1 MSKEDAYFAGGC
13 FWGTEDVFQNTP
25 GVIDAV
31 SGYMGGSTKN
41 PTYEQVCTGQTGHA
55 ETVHVH
61 FDSMQ
66 VSYKD
71 LVKLFFEIHD
81 PTQYNRQGPDIGT
94 QYRSVI
100 FYANELQKD
109 IAEQIIKQLKQT
121 NLPIVTQL
129 LPVSTFY
136 PAEEYHQNFTE
147 KTGRGGCHL
156 RVKRF

>member
-1 MSKEDAYFAGGC
+1 MNKEDAYFAGGC
-13 FWGTEDVFQNTP
+13 FWGIEDVFQKTP

-55 ETVHVH
+55 ETVHVC
-61 FDSMQ
+61 FDSIQ

-100 FYANELQKD
+100 FYINEIQKD
-109 IAEQIIKQLKQT
+109 IAEQIIKQLKQAK
-121 NLPIVTQL
+121 LPIVTQL

>member
-1 MSKEDAYFAGGC
+1 MNKEDAYFAGGC
-13 FWGTEDVFQNTP
+13 FWGIEDVFQKTP

-41 PTYEQVCTGQTGHA
+41 PTYKQVCNGQTGHA
-55 ETVHVH
+55 ETVHVY

-94 QYRSVI
+94 QYRSII
-100 FYANELQKD
+100 FYINEVQKD
-109 IAEQIIKQLKQT
+109 IAEQIIKQLKQA